1 MFKKLGAVF
10 ALSALFI
17 SGCSCEPTVVEPEGY
32 EGVYSYEAYGNTYG
46 AKVKV
51 EIDEDTKKVTKVHLY
66 DDTDEMTNLSG
77 ASEAWTEEDR
87 ANWNDNKA
95 EFLKSFE
102 GLTLEEIMSIEV
114 PTNEGGVPSNLEE
127 DATGYG
133 TFDVVAGATQS
144 SGRVIKAVQKAI
156 SDSGL
161 YEAATEKTNK

>member
-17 SGCSCEPTVVEPEGY
+17 TGCSCEPTVVEPEGY
-32 EGVYSYEAYGNTYG
+32 EGVYSYSSAYGNTYG

-51 EIDEDTKKVTKVHLY
+51 EIDKDTKKVTKVHLY

-77 ASEAWTEEDR
+77 ALGTWTEEDR
-87 ANWNDNKA
+87 ANWNDNKV

-114 PTNEGGVPSNLEE
+114 PTNEDGEPNGLEE

-144 SGRVIKAVQKAI
+144 SGRVIKAV
-156 SDSGL
+156 
-161 YEAATEKTNK
+161 

>member
-17 SGCSCEPTVVEPEGY
+17 SGCSCEPTIVEPEGY
-32 EGVYSYEAYGNTYG
+32 EGVYSYEAHLNNYG

-77 ASEAWTEEDR
+77 AYGDWTEEER

-114 PTNEGGVPSNLEE
+114 PVEENGAPYSDNENKGFGE
-127 DATGYG
+127 
-133 TFDVVAGATQS
+133 FDGVAGATQS

-161 YEAATEKTNK
+161 YEAATE

>member
-32 EGVYSYEAYGNTYG
+32 EGVYSYEAFGNTYG

-51 EIDEDTKKVTKVHLY
+51 EIDKDTKKVTKVHLY

-77 ASEAWTEEDR
+77 ALGTWTEEDR

-127 DATGYG
+127 GATGYG

-161 YEAATEKTNK
+161 YEAATK